1 MNENIKIMLEK
12 LANDVELQQ
21 NFGNIATPD
30 EAYAF
35 ACSIHGGYT
44 KEEFIET
51 MQALRDLQDADVTD
65 EDLNKIAGGEG
76 EEKKNDITMITL
88 GVMSSACTIFVGA
101 AAI

>member
-1 MNENIKIMLEK
+1 MNENIRIMLEK

-21 NFGNIATPD
+21 NFANIATPD

-44 KEEFIET
+44 KEEFFET

-65 EDLNKIAGGEG
+65 EDLNKVAGGK
-76 EEKKNDITMITL
+76 EEESKASLIAL
-88 GVMSSACTIFVGA
+88 GTMSSACTAFVALA
-101 AAI
+101 AF